1 MSYSNKRNIQ
11 QICSLGL
18 SSIHTK
24 KKPIFGSSVTII
36 SQEAEYRNSKKLK
49 NLCQQSNNWWYF
61 CSSSQCYVYKQQQ
74 LRLPCPRLAHAG
86 EHTYQNN
93 LPLAIHWRTSTCS
106 GFPHLHIVSSTLCSP
121 LGPGGSHLC
130 SQAEQWNPRGCLS
143 CLSPGCWVSTMC
155 SSPQQYAASLQ
166 WFHTQRTMSLPPIC
180 SCIQPSTLGPLQRSH
195 IHPSTSVIV
204 QRATNEANYPREPP
218 ALVGD
223 ALTYIFRF
231 GQHYTSTPHA

>member
-1 MSYSNKRNIQ
+1 MYTNSSTAA
-11 QICSLGL
+11 SLAPGWHTLGSTPIKITSL
-18 SSIHTK
+18 SRYT
-24 KKPIFGSSVTII
+24 
-36 SQEAEYRNSKKLK
+36 
-49 NLCQQSNNWWYF
+49 
-61 CSSSQCYVYKQQQ
+61 
-74 LRLPCPRLAHAG
+74 G
-86 EHTYQNN
+86 EHQPV
-93 LPLAIHWRTSTCS
+93 PLAYCL
-106 GFPHLHIVSSTLCSP
+106 FHLILCSP

-130 SQAEQWNPRGCLS
+130 SQAEQWCLS

>member
-1 MSYSNKRNIQ
+1 MYTN
-11 QICSLGL
+11 
-18 SSIHTK
+18 
-24 KKPIFGSSVTII
+24 
-36 SQEAEYRNSKKLK
+36 
-49 NLCQQSNNWWYF
+49 
-61 CSSSQCYVYKQQQ
+61 SSSAAS
-74 LRLPCPRLAHAG
+74 LAPGWHTLGSTPIKITSLSRYTG
-86 EHTYQNN
+86 EHQPVPVF
-93 LPLAIHWRTSTCS
+93 L
-106 GFPHLHIVSSTLCSP
+106 FHLILCSP

>member
-1 MSYSNKRNIQ
+1 MLCIQ
-11 QICSLGL
+11 
-18 SSIHTK
+18 TAA
-24 KKPIFGSSVTII
+24 PPPP
-36 SQEAEYRNSKKLK
+36 
-49 NLCQQSNNWWYF
+49 
-61 CSSSQCYVYKQQQ
+61 
-74 LRLPCPRLAHAG
+74 LPQAG
-86 EHTYQNN
+86 TRWEHTYQNN
-93 LPLAIHWRTSTCS
+93 SRDTLENINLFRFSSPAYCL
-106 GFPHLHIVSSTLCSP
+106 FHLRLCSP

>member
-1 MSYSNKRNIQ
+1 MYTNSSTAA
-11 QICSLGL
+11 SLAPGWHTLGSTPIKITSL
-18 SSIHTK
+18 SRYT
-24 KKPIFGSSVTII
+24 
-36 SQEAEYRNSKKLK
+36 
-49 NLCQQSNNWWYF
+49 
-61 CSSSQCYVYKQQQ
+61 
-74 LRLPCPRLAHAG
+74 G
-86 EHTYQNN
+86 EHQPVPVFLTCILS
-93 LPLAIHWRTSTCS
+93 LPPFALLWVQEEVT
-106 GFPHLHIVSSTLCSP
+106 F
-121 LGPGGSHLC
+121 
-130 SQAEQWNPRGCLS
+130 AEQWNPRGRLS